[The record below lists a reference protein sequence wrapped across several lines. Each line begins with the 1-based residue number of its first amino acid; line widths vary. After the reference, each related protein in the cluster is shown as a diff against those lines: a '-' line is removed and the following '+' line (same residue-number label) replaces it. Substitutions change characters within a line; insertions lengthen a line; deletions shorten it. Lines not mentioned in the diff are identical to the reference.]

1 MLHFYEQRSKK
12 RKDVSNIV
20 KTVNYCHQLCNLI
33 FKAQDKNCQS
43 LMAPEFL
50 PLTNSADPFQDNIF
64 SGSSLSQH
72 QLKFFNYILHNN
84 KKVIISQ
91 IRTKALHG
99 AYKSN
104 SQLLPF
110 ATRKIYKSFNMPPP
124 ARPPTTSPAGAGIP
138 ELLGLLFIN

>member
-1 MLHFYEQRSKK
+1 M
-12 RKDVSNIV
+12 SNIV

-99 AYKSN
+99 ANKSN

-110 ATRKIYKSFNMPPP
+110 ATHEKSIKVLTCPRQQDHQPHH
-124 ARPPTTSPAGAGIP
+124 
-138 ELLGLLFIN
+138 LLGLASPNYWDYYSLINPTLNF